1 MHSDPHQRAAPTP
14 TDPHL
19 RVVILAGGAGSRFW
33 PASTPARPKQLLP
46 LVSGRPLVA
55 DTVSRALDLVP
66 PDRVRVVAGRHLKPS
81 LTAALPELSPGSF
94 LWEPFPRSTAP
105 ALAWATWRA
114 WRSDPDAVIVSL
126 HSDHVVRP
134 AKAFRSLLARAAGI
148 AARTGVLMTV
158 GARPDRPDPGYGYL
172 QPGDVL
178 DGVEDVDGR
187 ELPRRVLRFHEKP
200 DASRAADYIRR
211 GFLWNTGIFVWR
223 ASAFLREL
231 RAHAPGL
238 AALTARLEAGDVD
251 GFFRHAPAVSVD
263 EAVLERSRRCATL
276 RASFHWD
283 DVGSWEALA
292 RTRRPDASGNTGA
305 GDVLFVDSD
314 DNIAYGEDGRVVLF
328 GVTDLV
334 VVVAGGVTMVTTR
347 AHARELKRLVERLP
361 SPPGAEPP

>member
-1 MHSDPHQRAAPTP
+1 MTP
-14 TDPHL
+14 TAPHL

-33 PASTPARPKQLLP
+33 PASTPARPKQLLS
-46 LVSGRPLVA
+46 LISGRPLVA
-55 DTVSRALDLVP
+55 DTVSRALELVS
-66 PDRVRVVAGRHLKPS
+66 PDQVRIVAGRYLEPS

-94 LWEPFPRSTAP
+94 LWEPMARSTAP
-105 ALAWATWRA
+105 ALVWATWLA
-114 WRSDPDAVIVSL
+114 WRRDPDAVIVSL

-134 AKAFRSLLARAAGI
+134 SAAFRSLLARAAGI
-148 AARTGVLMTV
+148 AASADVLLTV

-172 QPGDVL
+172 QPGDAL
-178 DGVEDVDGR
+178 DGVGDEGGH
-187 ELPRRVLRFHEKP
+187 EPPRHVVRFHEKP
-200 DASRAADYIRR
+200 DATRAAGYIRQ

-223 ASAFLREL
+223 AAVFLEEL

-238 AALTARLEAGDVD
+238 AALIPRLEAGDVD

-292 RTRRPDASGNTGA
+292 RTRQPDGSGNTGV
-305 GDVLFVDSD
+305 GNVSFVESG
-314 DNIAYGEDGRVVLF
+314 DNIVYGEAGPVVLF
-328 GVTDLV
+328 GVRDLV

-347 AHARELKRLVERLP
+347 EHARELKRLLEHLPPPPRAERP
-361 SPPGAEPP
+361 